1 MLSPSRSLVRGLFA
15 AALLWFVGAAAAA
28 LPAGVTAGASVE
40 GISEYALANGL
51 KVLLFPDASQPKVT
65 VNITY
70 LVGSRMENYGETGM
84 AHLLEHMV
92 FKGTKTRGNLM
103 TGLAQRGM
111 AFNGTTW
118 YDRTNYFE
126 TFPAS
131 DESLDWAL
139 GMEADR
145 MVNSTVLRKDLD
157 SEMTVVRNEMER
169 NENSP
174 VRILIQ
180 RTTAAG
186 FDWHNYGKDTIG
198 ARTDVERV
206 DIGRLQAFY
215 HLYYQPDNA
224 VLTIAGAFDPDR
236 ALALVAKYFGP
247 LPKPTRVL
255 PKLYTDEPVQDGA
268 REVTLR
274 RVGNT
279 QWLSA
284 MYHTVPGAHPDATA
298 ISAAVDA
305 MTVSPGGRLYKA
317 LVETKKAA
325 AVDDF
330 VYNGFDPGFAMFL
343 AQVPENESLDDA
355 RTTMLRTIEDAAKQP
370 FTEGEIDRVRA
381 KALKA
386 IDETINDPQRLGI
399 ALSSSIAMGDWR
411 LFFLQRDRWRALTP
425 ADVER
430 VAGAYFKASN
440 RTVGEFIPDARP
452 DRAPTPPTVDIAAM
466 VNGYKGDPAIAAGET
481 FDATPANLDARAERY
496 TLANGMKVA
505 LLPKKTRGATVHFNL
520 AMHYGDEAS
529 IKGREGEAR
538 LTGSMLLRGTS
549 QRDRQQIA
557 DTLDRLRASLS
568 ISGAQTSLSARGQT
582 LRANLAPTLDL
593 LAEVLQHP
601 SFPAAELDT
610 LKRAQAAGV
619 EQERSDPRA
628 IAVRAL
634 ARYDNPYPKGDDR
647 YMPTF
652 DEELAEIRA
661 PDVDRLKDFHRS
673 FYGAGAAEISIVG
686 DFDVPAVKAQLQ
698 RLFGAWTAPSRYARV
713 PEPLVTKR
721 AAAMPIETPDKANA
735 FLIGQSAF
743 ALRDTDP
750 DYPALLLANYMLGGS
765 TNSRLWNRIRQKE
778 GLSYG
783 INSSMQA
790 SSWESNATLSISAI
804 FAPENLERLRRGV
817 QDEVERAQ
825 REGFSA
831 DEVAEAKRA
840 LLQQRRLARSQD
852 ATLAVALTEQSFVGR
867 TFAYSAKIDA
877 ALESLDAPSVN
888 AALRKYLKPES
899 FASVFAGDFAK
910 VKKPQPAG

>member
-15 AALLWFVGAAAAA
+15 AALLCFVGAAGAA

-65 VNITY
+65 VNVTY

-92 FKGTKTRGNLM
+92 FKGTTTRGNLM
-103 TGLAQRGM
+103 TALAQRGM
-111 AFNGTTW
+111 AFNGSTW

-131 DESLDWAL
+131 DEGLDWAL

-169 NENSP
+169 NENSS

-215 HLYYQPDNA
+215 RLYYQPDNA

-236 ALALVAKYFGP
+236 ALAAVAKYFGP
-247 LPKPTRVL
+247 IPKPARVL
-255 PKLYTDEPVQDGA
+255 PSLHTDEPVQDGS

-284 MYHTVPGAHPDATA
+284 MYHTVPGAHPDAIA

-317 LVETKKAA
+317 LVETRKAA

-330 VYNGFDPGFAMFL
+330 VYTGFDPGFAMFL
-343 AQVPENESLDDA
+343 AQVPENESLDAA
-355 RTTMLRTIEDAAKQP
+355 RTTMLQVIEDVAKQP
-370 FTEGEIDRVRA
+370 FSAAEIDRVRA
-381 KALKA
+381 KALKS
-386 IDETINDPQRLGI
+386 IDDTINDPQRLGI
-399 ALSSSIAMGDWR
+399 ALSSSIATGDWR

-425 ADVER
+425 ADVDR

-440 RTVGEFIPDARP
+440 RTVGEFIPDAKP
-452 DRAPTPPTVDIAAM
+452 DRAPAPPAVNIAAM
-466 VNGYKGDPAIAAGET
+466 VKDYKGDPAVAAGEN
-481 FDATPANLDARAERY
+481 FDATPANLDARAQRY

-505 LLPKKTRGATVHFNL
+505 LLPKKTRGGTVHFSL
-520 AMHYGDEAS
+520 SMHYGDEAS
-529 IKGREGEAR
+529 IKGREGEAK

-549 QRDRQQIA
+549 KHSRQEID

-568 ISGAQTSLSARGQT
+568 ISGGQTGLSARGQT
-582 LRANLAPTLDL
+582 VGANLAPTLDL
-593 LAEVLQHP
+593 LAEALQHP
-601 SFPAAELDT
+601 SFPAAELET
-610 LKRAQAAGV
+610 LKRAQTAGI
-619 EQERSDPRA
+619 EQGRTDPRA
-628 IAVRAL
+628 VAVRAL

-647 YMPTF
+647 YTPTF
-652 DEELAEIRA
+652 DEELAEIKA
-661 PDVDRLKDFHRS
+661 PGVDRLQDFHRS
-673 FYGAGAAEISIVG
+673 FYGASAAEISVVG
-686 DFDVPAVKAQLQ
+686 DFDVAAVKDQLQ
-698 RLFGAWTAPSRYARV
+698 RLFGAWSAPNRYMRV
-713 PEPLVTKR
+713 PDPLVTKR
-721 AAAMPIETPDKANA
+721 ATAMPIETPDKANA
-735 FLIGQSAF
+735 FLIGQTAF
-743 ALRDTDP
+743 ALSDKDP
-750 DYPALLLANYMLGGS
+750 DYPALMLANYMLGGS
-765 TNSRLWNRIRQKE
+765 TNARLWNRVRQKE

-790 SSWESNATLSISAI
+790 SSWEPNTTISISAT
-804 FAPENLERLRRGV
+804 FAPENVERLRRAV
-817 QDEVERAQ
+817 QDEVERVQ
-825 REGFSA
+825 REGFTA
-831 DEVAEAKRA
+831 EEVADGKRA
-840 LLQQRRLARSQD
+840 LLQQRRLSRSQD
-852 ATLAVALTEQSFVGR
+852 ATLAAALNEQSFVGR
-867 TFAYSAKIDA
+867 TFDYSAKLDA
-877 ALESLDAPSVN
+877 ALDSLDAPTVN
-888 AALRKYLKPES
+888 AALRKYLKPDA

-910 VKKPQPAG
+910 VKKQ

>member
-1 MLSPSRSLVRGLFA
+1 MSSLSRSLTRSLLG
-15 AALLWFVGAAAAA
+15 AALLLFVAAAGAA
-28 LPAGVTAGASVE
+28 LPAGVTPGASVE
-40 GISEYALANGL
+40 GISEYTLTNGL

-92 FKGTKTRGNLM
+92 FKGTPTRGNLM
-103 TGLAQRGM
+103 AALGQRGM

-174 VRILIQ
+174 VRMLIQ

-247 LPKPTRVL
+247 IPKPSRVL

-268 REVTLR
+268 RDVTLR

-284 MYHTVPGAHPDATA
+284 MYHTVPGAHPDAIA

-330 VYNGFDPGFAMFL
+330 VYTGYDPGFAMFL
-343 AQVPENESLDDA
+343 AQVPENEPLDAA
-355 RTTMLRTIEDAAKQP
+355 RTTMLQVIEEVSKQP
-370 FTEGEIDRVRA
+370 FSQAEIDRVRA

-399 ALSSSIAMGDWR
+399 ALSGSIASGDWR

-425 ADVER
+425 ADVDR
-430 VAGAYFKASN
+430 VAGAYFKPAN

-452 DRAPTPPTVDIAAM
+452 DRAPAPPSVDIAAM
-466 VNGYKGDPAIAAGET
+466 LKDYKGDPAVAAGES
-481 FDATPANLDARAERY
+481 FEATPANLDARAERY

-505 LLPKKTRGATVHFNL
+505 LLPKKTRGGTVHFYL
-520 AMHYGDEAS
+520 SMHYGDEAS

-538 LTGSMLLRGTS
+538 LTGNMLLRGS
-549 QRDRQQIA
+549 SGHSRQEIG
-557 DTLDRLRASLS
+557 DTLDRLRASVS
-568 ISGAQTSLSARGQT
+568 ISGAQTALTARGQT
-582 LRANLAPTLDL
+582 VRANLAPTLDL
-593 LAEVLQHP
+593 LAEVLQQP
-601 SFPAAELDT
+601 AFPAAELDT
-610 LKRAQAAGV
+610 LKRAQTAGI

-647 YMPTF
+647 YTPTL
-652 DEELAEIRA
+652 DEELAELKA
-661 PDVDRLKDFHRS
+661 PGVDRLKDFHRS
-673 FYGAGAAEISIVG
+673 FYGASATELSIVG
-686 DFDVPAVKAQLQ
+686 DFDVAVVKDQLQ
-698 RLFGAWTAPSRYARV
+698 RLFGAWSAPSRYARV
-713 PEPLVTKR
+713 PDPLVPKR

-735 FLIGQSAF
+735 FLIGQTSF
-743 ALRDTDP
+743 ALRDDDP
-750 DYPALLLANYMLGGS
+750 DYPALMLANYILGGS

-783 INSSMQA
+783 ISSSMQV
-790 SSWESNATLSISAI
+790 SSWEPHTTMSVSAI
-804 FAPENLERLRRGV
+804 FAPENLQRLRSGV
-817 QDEVERAQ
+817 QDEIERAQ

-831 DEVAEAKRA
+831 EEVADAKRA

-852 ATLAVALTEQSFVGR
+852 ATLAAALNEQSFVGR
-867 TFAYSAKIDA
+867 TFAYSAKLDA
-877 ALESLDAPSVN
+877 SLESLDAPAVN
-888 AALRKYLKPES
+888 AALRKYLKPDA

-910 VKKPQPAG
+910 VKKQ

>member
-1 MLSPSRSLVRGLFA
+1 
-15 AALLWFVGAAAAA
+15 
-28 LPAGVTAGASVE
+28 
-40 GISEYALANGL
+40 
-51 KVLLFPDASQPKVT
+51 
-65 VNITY
+65 
-70 LVGSRMENYGETGM
+70 
-84 AHLLEHMV
+84 
-92 FKGTKTRGNLM
+92 
-103 TGLAQRGM
+103 
-111 AFNGTTW
+111 
-118 YDRTNYFE
+118 
-126 TFPAS
+126 
-131 DESLDWAL
+131 
-139 GMEADR
+139 
-145 MVNSTVLRKDLD
+145 
-157 SEMTVVRNEMER
+157 
-169 NENSP
+169 
-174 VRILIQ
+174 
-180 RTTAAG
+180 
-186 FDWHNYGKDTIG
+186 
-198 ARTDVERV
+198 
-206 DIGRLQAFY
+206 
-215 HLYYQPDNA
+215 
-224 VLTIAGAFDPDR
+224 
-236 ALALVAKYFGP
+236 
-247 LPKPTRVL
+247 
-255 PKLYTDEPVQDGA
+255 
-268 REVTLR
+268 
-274 RVGNT
+274 
-279 QWLSA
+279 
-284 MYHTVPGAHPDATA
+284 
-298 ISAAVDA
+298 
-305 MTVSPGGRLYKA
+305 VSPGGRLYKA

-425 ADVER
+425 ADVDR

-538 LTGSMLLRGTS
+538 LTGSMLLRGTA
-549 QRDRQQIA
+549 QHDRQQIA

-582 LRANLAPTLDL
+582 LRANLTPTLDL

-628 IAVRAL
+628 IAVRTL

-790 SSWESNATLSISAI
+790 SSWESNATISISAI

-910 VKKPQPAG
+910 VKKAPPAG

>member
-1 MLSPSRSLVRGLFA
+1 MSSLSRSLARSLLG
-15 AALLWFVGAAAAA
+15 AALLLFVAASGAA
-28 LPAGVTAGASVE
+28 LPAGVTPGASVE
-40 GISEYALANGL
+40 GISEYTLANGL

-70 LVGSRMENYGETGM
+70 LVGSRMENYGDTGM

-92 FKGTKTRGNLM
+92 FKGTPTRGNLM
-103 TGLAQRGM
+103 AALGQRGM

-224 VLTIAGAFDPDR
+224 VLIIAGAFDPDR

-247 LPKPTRVL
+247 IPKPTRVL

-284 MYHTVPGAHPDATA
+284 MYHTVPGAHPDAIA

-317 LVETKKAA
+317 LVETRKAA

-330 VYNGFDPGFAMFL
+330 VYTGYDPGFAMFL
-343 AQVPENESLDDA
+343 AQVPENEPLDAA
-355 RTTMLRTIEDAAKQP
+355 RSTMLQVIEEVSKQP
-370 FTEGEIDRVRA
+370 FSQAEIDRVRA

-399 ALSSSIAMGDWR
+399 ALSGSIASGDWR
-411 LFFLQRDRWRALTP
+411 LFFLHRDRWRALTP
-425 ADVER
+425 ADVDR
-430 VAGAYFKASN
+430 VAGAYFKPAN

-452 DRAPTPPTVDIAAM
+452 DRAPAPPSVDVAAM
-466 VNGYKGDPAIAAGET
+466 VKDYKGDPAVAAGES
-481 FDATPANLDARAERY
+481 FEATPANLDARAERY
-496 TLANGMKVA
+496 TLADGMKVA
-505 LLPKKTRGATVHFNL
+505 LLPKKTRGGTVHFYL
-520 AMHYGDEAS
+520 SMHYGDEAS

-549 QRDRQQIA
+549 RHSRQEIE
-557 DTLDRLRASLS
+557 DTLDRLRASVS
-568 ISGAQTSLSARGQT
+568 ISGAQTKLTARGQT
-582 LRANLAPTLDL
+582 VRANLAPTLDL
-593 LAEVLQHP
+593 LAEVLQQP
-601 SFPAAELDT
+601 AFPAAELDT
-610 LKRAQAAGV
+610 LKRAQTAGI

-647 YMPTF
+647 YTPTF
-652 DEELAEIRA
+652 DEELAELKA

-673 FYGAGAAEISIVG
+673 FYGASAAELSIVG
-686 DFDVPAVKAQLQ
+686 DFDVAAVKDQLQ
-698 RLFGAWTAPSRYARV
+698 RLFGAWSAPTRYARV
-713 PEPLVTKR
+713 PDPLVPKR

-735 FLIGQSAF
+735 FLIGQTGF
-743 ALRDTDP
+743 ALRDDDP
-750 DYPALLLANYMLGGS
+750 DYPALMLANHLLGGS

-783 INSSMQA
+783 IGSSMHV
-790 SSWESNATLSISAI
+790 SSWEPNTTMSISAI
-804 FAPENLERLRRGV
+804 FAPENLQRLRSGV
-817 QDEVERAQ
+817 QDEIERAQ

-831 DEVAEAKRA
+831 EEVADGKRA
-840 LLQQRRLARSQD
+840 LLQQRRLARTQD
-852 ATLAVALTEQSFVGR
+852 ATLAAALNEQSFVGR
-867 TFAYSAKIDA
+867 TFAYSAKLDA
-877 ALESLDAPSVN
+877 ALESLDAPAVN
-888 AALRKYLKPES
+888 AALRKYLKPDA

-910 VKKPQPAG
+910 VKKQ

>member
-1 MLSPSRSLVRGLFA
+1 MSSLIRPLRSLFGLVLLSFVA
-15 AALLWFVGAAAAA
+15 AAGAA
-28 LPAGVTAGASVE
+28 LPAGVSAGASVE
-40 GISEYALANGL
+40 GISEYDLANGL
-51 KVLLFPDASQPKVT
+51 KVLLFADASQPKVT

-103 TGLAQRGM
+103 AALGQRGM

-131 DESLDWAL
+131 DENLDWAL

-169 NENSP
+169 NENSA
-174 VRILIQ
+174 VRMLIQ
-180 RTTAAG
+180 RTTATG

-236 ALALVAKYFGP
+236 ALAMVAKYFGP
-247 LPKPTRVL
+247 LPKPARVL
-255 PKLYTDEPVQDGA
+255 PKLYTDEPVQDGS

-284 MYHTVPGAHPDATA
+284 MYHTVPGAHPDAVA

-317 LVETKKAA
+317 LVEAKKAA

-330 VYNGFDPGFAMFL
+330 VYTGHDPGFAMFL
-343 AQVPENESLDDA
+343 AQVPENESLDIA
-355 RTTMLRTIEDAAKQP
+355 RTTMLRTIEDAANQP
-370 FTEGEIDRVRA
+370 FSPSEVDRVRA

-386 IDETINDPQRLGI
+386 IDDTINDPQRLGI
-399 ALSSSIAMGDWR
+399 ALSGSIATGDWR

-425 ADVER
+425 ADVDR
-430 VAGAYFKASN
+430 VARDYFKPAN
-440 RTVGEFIPDARP
+440 RTVGEFVPDARP
-452 DRAPTPPTVDIAAM
+452 DRSPTPPTVDIAAM
-466 VNGYKGDPAIAAGET
+466 VTGYKGDPAIAAGET

-496 TLANGMKVA
+496 TLADGMKVA
-505 LLPKKTRGATVHFNL
+505 LLPKKTRGGTVHFYL
-520 AMHYGDEAS
+520 SMHYGDEAS

-538 LTGSMLLRGTS
+538 LTGSMLMRGTS
-549 QRDRQQIA
+549 QHDRQQIA

-568 ISGAQTSLSARGQT
+568 IGGAQTRLSARGQT
-582 LRANLAPTLDL
+582 LRPNLAPTLDL

-601 SFPAAELDT
+601 SFPAAELET
-610 LKRAQAAGV
+610 LKRAQTAGV

-647 YMPTF
+647 YMPTV
-652 DEELAEIRA
+652 DEEIAEITA
-661 PDVDRLKDFHRS
+661 PGIERLQDFHRS
-673 FYGAGAAEISIVG
+673 FYGASAAEISVVG
-686 DFDVPAVKAQLQ
+686 DFDVAAVKAQLQ
-698 RLFGAWTAPSRYARV
+698 RLFGGWTSPSRYARV
-713 PEPLVTKR
+713 PDPLVTKR

-735 FLIGQSAF
+735 FLIGQTAF
-743 ALRDTDP
+743 ALSDTDP
-750 DYPALLLANYMLGGS
+750 DYPALTLANYILGGS

-783 INSSMQA
+783 ISSSMHA
-790 SSWESNATLSISAI
+790 SSWEPNTAISISAI

-840 LLQQRRLARSQD
+840 LLQQRRLARTQD
-852 ATLAVALTEQSFVGR
+852 ATLAAALDEQSFVGR
-867 TFAYSAKIDA
+867 TFAYSAKLDA
-877 ALESLDAPSVN
+877 ALERLEAPAVN
-888 AALRKYLKPES
+888 AALRKYLKPDA

-910 VKKPQPAG
+910 VKKSQPAG

>member
-1 MLSPSRSLVRGLFA
+1 MSRLPSSILRSLLG
-15 AALLWFVGAAAAA
+15 AALLLFVAAAGAA

-40 GISEYALANGL
+40 GITQYDLANGL
-51 KVLLFPDASQPKVT
+51 RVLLFPDSSQPKVT

-92 FKGTKTRGNLM
+92 FKGTTTRRNLM
-103 TGLAQRGM
+103 GALAQRGM

-118 YDRTNYFE
+118 YDRTNYYE

-131 DESLDWAL
+131 DDGLDFAL

-145 MVNSTVLRKDLD
+145 MVNSTVLRSDLD

-169 NENSP
+169 NETSP
-174 VRILIQ
+174 VRMLIQ

-224 VLTIAGAFDPDR
+224 VLIIAGAFDPDR

-247 LPKPTRVL
+247 LPKPARVL

-284 MYHTVPGAHPDATA
+284 MYHTVPGADPEAVA
-298 ISAAVDA
+298 ISAAVGA
-305 MTVSPGGRLYKA
+305 MTATPGGRLYKT

-330 VYNGFDPGFAMFL
+330 VYNGHDPGFAMFL
-343 AQVPENESLDDA
+343 AQVPENDPLDTA
-355 RTTMLRTIEDAAKQP
+355 RTTMLQVIEDVAKEP
-370 FTEGEIDRVRA
+370 FTKEEIDRVRA
-381 KALKA
+381 KTLKS
-386 IDETINDPQRLGI
+386 IEETINDPQRLGI
-399 ALSSSIAMGDWR
+399 ALSTSIAMGDWR

-425 ADVER
+425 ADVDH
-430 VAGAYFKASN
+430 AAAAYFKASN

-452 DRAPTPPTVDIAAM
+452 DRAPTPPTDDIAAM
-466 VNGYKGDPAIAAGET
+466 VNGYKGDPAVAAGET
-481 FDATPANLDARAERY
+481 FDATPANLDARTQRF
-496 TLANGMKVA
+496 TLADGMKVV
-505 LLPKKTRGATVHFNL
+505 LLPKKTRGGTVHFAL
-520 AMHYGDEAS
+520 SMHYGDEAS
-529 IKGREGEAR
+529 IKGRESEAR
-538 LTGSMLLRGTS
+538 LTGAMLMRGTTRHS
-549 QRDRQQIA
+549 RQEIE

-568 ISGAQTSLSARGQT
+568 VNGAQTGLSARGQT
-582 LRANLAPTLDL
+582 VRANLAPTLDL
-593 LAEVLQHP
+593 LAEVLQQP
-601 SFPAAELDT
+601 TFPAAELDT
-610 LKRAQAAGV
+610 LKRAQTAGL

-634 ARYDNPYPKGDDR
+634 GRYDNPYPKGDDR
-647 YMPTF
+647 YTPTV
-652 DEELAEIRA
+652 DEELAELRA
-661 PDVDRLKDFHRS
+661 PDIDRLQDFHKT
-673 FYGAGAAEISIVG
+673 FYGASAAELSIVG
-686 DFDVPAVKAQLQ
+686 DFDVAAVKEQLQ
-698 RLFGAWTAPSRYARV
+698 RLFGAWSSPSRYARV
-713 PEPLVTKR
+713 PDPLVAKR

-735 FLIGQSAF
+735 FLIGQTAF
-743 ALRDTDP
+743 ALSDNDA
-750 DYPALLLANYMLGGS
+750 DYPALMLANYILGGS

-783 INSSMQA
+783 IGSSMYA
-790 SSWESNATLSISAI
+790 SSWEQNTSLSISAI

-817 QDEVERAQ
+817 QDEVERAE

-831 DEVAEAKRA
+831 EEVAEAKRA
-840 LLQQRRLARSQD
+840 LLQQRRLARTQD
-852 ATLAVALTEQSFVGR
+852 ATLAAALNEQSFVGR
-867 TFAYSAKIDA
+867 TFAYSAKLDA
-877 ALESLDAPSVN
+877 ALEALDAPTVN
-888 AALRKYLKPES
+888 AALRRYVKPDD
-899 FASVFAGDFAK
+899 FASVFAGDFSK
-910 VKKPQPAG
+910 VKKP

>member
-1 MLSPSRSLVRGLFA
+1 
-15 AALLWFVGAAAAA
+15 
-28 LPAGVTAGASVE
+28 
-40 GISEYALANGL
+40 
-51 KVLLFPDASQPKVT
+51 
-65 VNITY
+65 
-70 LVGSRMENYGETGM
+70 
-84 AHLLEHMV
+84 
-92 FKGTKTRGNLM
+92 
-103 TGLAQRGM
+103 
-111 AFNGTTW
+111 
-118 YDRTNYFE
+118 
-126 TFPAS
+126 
-131 DESLDWAL
+131 
-139 GMEADR
+139 
-145 MVNSTVLRKDLD
+145 
-157 SEMTVVRNEMER
+157 
-169 NENSP
+169 
-174 VRILIQ
+174 
-180 RTTAAG
+180 
-186 FDWHNYGKDTIG
+186 
-198 ARTDVERV
+198 
-206 DIGRLQAFY
+206 
-215 HLYYQPDNA
+215 
-224 VLTIAGAFDPDR
+224 DR

-284 MYHTVPGAHPDATA
+284 MYHTVPGAHPDAIA
-298 ISAAVDA
+298 VSAAVDA

-425 ADVER
+425 ADVDR

-520 AMHYGDEAS
+520 TMHYGDEAS
-529 IKGREGEAR
+529 IKRREGEAR

-549 QRDRQQIA
+549 QHDRQQIA

-582 LRANLAPTLDL
+582 LRPNLAPTLDL

-610 LKRAQAAGV
+610 LKRAQAAGI

-634 ARYDNPYPKGDDR
+634 GRYDNPYPKGDDR

-790 SSWESNATLSISAI
+790 SSWESNATISISAI

-877 ALESLDAPSVN
+877 ALESLDAASVN

-899 FASVFAGDFAK
+899 F
-910 VKKPQPAG
+910 